1 MSQPKDLDPATGEFR
16 EEPPAPAVGYDR
28 GDMIRR
34 ANRLY
39 AAFHADPKVQEEED
53 SAAVAAAF
61 LAADAA
67 LLEAERFAK
76 AQRAAALRDA
86 VDAWDQDREKLPPE
100 AAAFVH
106 QWLRARADE
115 IEGKG

>member
-16 EEPPAPAVGYDR
+16 EEPPAPAGEPVPYDR
-28 GDMIRR
+28 ERVTEWCRGIINGTEPPRLPAGD
-34 ANRLY
+34 
-39 AAFHADPKVQEEED
+39 
-53 SAAVAAAF
+53 VARAF

-76 AQRAAALRDA
+76 AQRAAALREA